1 MTSQGGAVR
10 LSAAGRVGG
19 RRSCCPRPRTGPSHC
34 AHVFAA
40 AVCRVWWAPKVNGRS
55 PTGSTARGYR
65 RLGLRGGGPRRFGFV
80 ALFRTGLSRVVG
92 RRLLLVVAGCPGS
105 LAASAP

>member
-1 MTSQGGAVR
+1 MRWRPAVV
-10 LSAAGRVGG
+10 AGQDRARV
-19 RRSCCPRPRTGPSHC
+19 RVT
-34 AHVFAA
+34 AHTFGLA
-40 AVCRVWWAPKVNGRS
+40 AVCRVWWAPEVNGRS

-65 RLGLRGGGPRRFGFV
+65 RLGLDGGGPRRFGFV
-80 ALFRTGLSRVVG
+80 TPFRTGPRGVVG